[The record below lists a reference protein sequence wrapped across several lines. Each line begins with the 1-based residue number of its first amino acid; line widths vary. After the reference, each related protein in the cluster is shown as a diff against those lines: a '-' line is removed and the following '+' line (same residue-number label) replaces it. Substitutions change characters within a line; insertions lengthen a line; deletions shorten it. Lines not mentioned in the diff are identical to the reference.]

1 LAGVGAEP
9 TVRYGPAAP
18 QAVAAA
24 ARVSAWCWSSV
35 PESLAP
41 ALTPLSDG
49 LSARPRQRSLRMRS
63 EQRVSDATPEIA
75 ARKLRDFQPPTEL
88 PRDSVLN
95 LDPGSALDQQAW
107 DVIRALDA

>member
-1 LAGVGAEP
+1 
-9 TVRYGPAAP
+9 
-18 QAVAAA
+18 
-24 ARVSAWCWSSV
+24 
-35 PESLAP
+35 
-41 ALTPLSDG
+41 
-49 LSARPRQRSLRMRS
+49 MRS

-75 ARKLRDFQPPTEL
+75 APKLRDFQPPTEL